1 MHLIIPIMVSF
12 SGRPSLLD
20 SRCGKT
26 ELRRPFTPPPR
37 YREAIDYDGSEW
49 SIAEDYEALMVII

>member
-1 MHLIIPIMVSF
+1 MTLF

-37 YREAIDYDGSEW
+37 HREAIDYDGSEW
-49 SIAEDYEALMVII
+49 SIAEDYEALMVIV